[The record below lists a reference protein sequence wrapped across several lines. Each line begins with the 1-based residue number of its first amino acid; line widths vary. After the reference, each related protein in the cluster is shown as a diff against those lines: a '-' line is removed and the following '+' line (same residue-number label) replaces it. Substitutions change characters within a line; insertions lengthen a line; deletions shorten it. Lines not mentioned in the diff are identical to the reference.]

1 MNSKD
6 TKLLYR
12 LLKLLYDH
20 NEEHIGS
27 CFATLDVLD
36 RIYDR
41 KNPDDIVILSNG
53 HAAYAL
59 YVVLEKYYDI
69 DADYLV
75 KKHLGH
81 PNRDIEDKIYC
92 STGSLG
98 QGITVGVGA
107 ALASPDKKVFVTI
120 SDGECSE
127 GSVWESLAFIHKM
140 NLTNIEITAIIN
152 GYAGYEAVD
161 REYLKN
167 RLKSF
172 LPNINFHEVD
182 NDEISFIK
190 NLEAHYIKLDE
201 EMYKKALI
209 ELDKKYEH
217 T

>member
-1 MNSKD
+1 MKVKD
-6 TKLLYR
+6 TKLVYR

-27 CFATLDVLD
+27 CFSTLDVLD
-36 RIYDR
+36 RIYTE
-41 KNPDDIVILSNG
+41 KSPDDIVILSNG

-59 YVVLEKYYDI
+59 YVILEKYENI
-69 DADYLV
+69 DADYLA

-81 PNRDIEDKIYC
+81 PNRDIEDNIYC

-107 ALASPDKKVFVTI
+107 ALASPDKKIYITI

-140 NLTNIEITAIIN
+140 NLTNIEVTAIVN
-152 GYAGYEAVD
+152 GYAGYETVD
-161 REYLKN
+161 RDYLKK

-172 LPNINFHEVD
+172 LPNIVIHEV
-182 NDEISFIK
+182 NGYEISFIK
-190 NLEAHYIKLDE
+190 DLEAHYMKLDE
-201 EMYKKALI
+201 KMYKTALK
-209 ELDKKYEH
+209 ELDKKL
-217 T
+217 

>member
-1 MNSKD
+1 MQVKD
-6 TKLLYR
+6 TKLIYR

-27 CFATLDVLD
+27 CFSTLEVLD
-36 RIYDR
+36 EIYSK
-41 KNPDDIVILSNG
+41 KNPQDIVILSNG

-59 YVVLEKYYDI
+59 YAILEKYKNI

-81 PNRDIEDKIYC
+81 PNRDIEDNIYC

-107 ALASPDKKVFVTI
+107 ALASPDKKIYVTI
-120 SDGECSE
+120 SDGECAE

-152 GYAGYEAVD
+152 GYAGYETVD
-161 REYLKN
+161 IDYLKK

-172 LPNINFHEVD
+172 LPSIVLHEV
-182 NDEISFIK
+182 NGYEISFIK
-190 NLEAHYIKLDE
+190 DLEAHYIKLDE
-201 EMYKKALI
+201 DMYKAALE
-209 ELDKKYEH
+209 ELDKKL
-217 T
+217 